1 MQKTQHRAAP
11 FKWSDE
17 LVPPDPTKRGAM
29 PDQPMLH
36 KIIPQSKPMLHKII
50 PQSKHTVIEY
60 RQGQQKDPIQIDQ
73 CA

>member
-1 MQKTQHRAAP
+1 MQKTQHCIAP

-17 LVPPDPTKRGAM
+17 LVPPDPTKSGAM
-29 PDQPMLH
+29 PDQP
-36 KIIPQSKPMLHKII
+36 ILHKII

-60 RQGQQKDPIQIDQ
+60 RQGQQMDPIQIDQ